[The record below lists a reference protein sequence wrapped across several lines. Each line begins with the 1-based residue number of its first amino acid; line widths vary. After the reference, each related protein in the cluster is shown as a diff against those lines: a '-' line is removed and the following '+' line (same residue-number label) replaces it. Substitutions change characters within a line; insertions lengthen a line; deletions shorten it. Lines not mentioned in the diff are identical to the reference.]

1 MSNTQLHFKLIS
13 PNDILHGYGER
24 PALLEEGDV
33 GFDQIVNVSVQL
45 RSRSQG
51 RQEVLKMEDI

>member
-1 MSNTQLHFKLIS
+1 MIFS
-13 PNDILHGYGER
+13 PNGILHGYGEW

-45 RSRSQG
+45 RSRGQG
-51 RQEVLKMEDI
+51 RQEVLKMEDINGEMLL

>member
-1 MSNTQLHFKLIS
+1 MIFS
-13 PNDILHGYGER
+13 PNGILHGYGEW

-45 RSRSQG
+45 RSRGQG
-51 RQEVLKMEDI
+51 GQEILKMISCG